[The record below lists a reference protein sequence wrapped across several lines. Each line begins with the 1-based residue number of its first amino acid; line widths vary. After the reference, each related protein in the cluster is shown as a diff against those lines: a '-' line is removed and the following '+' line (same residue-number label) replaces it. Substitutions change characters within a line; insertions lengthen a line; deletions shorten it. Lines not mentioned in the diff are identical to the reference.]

1 MLDFLGTIATA
12 GLIVFV
18 VASLLVFLEA
28 DRRTKLVLAGL
39 LGLWI
44 GLAAAASG
52 TGWLA
57 ISRPFPLIGPF
68 VFAPLI
74 AAAGLAIVSPRARR
88 AVLALPL
95 RLMVG
100 LNIGRVFAV
109 LFILL
114 AVEGRLS
121 GPFPYFAGLGDI
133 ITGLFAIG
141 IIGLAREPGR
151 HLAAIH
157 AWNAFGMADLVLAI
171 ALGVTSAAGSPL
183 QIFSA
188 PGSQAMQ
195 HLPWSFVPTVLVP
208 IWMILHAIVFTRLRV
223 R

>member
-28 DRRTKLVLAGL
+28 QRGTKLVLAGL

-44 GLAAAASG
+44 GVAAAASG
-52 TGWLA
+52 AGWLA

-68 VFAPLI
+68 VVAPLL
-74 AAAGLAIVSPRARR
+74 AAALASLSATARR
-88 AVLALPL
+88 AMLSLPL
-95 RLMVG
+95 PLMVG

-109 LFILL
+109 LFLLL
-114 AVEGRLS
+114 AVDGRLS

-133 ITGLFAIG
+133 ITGLAAIHV
-141 IIGLAREPGR
+141 IGLAREPER
-151 HLAAIH
+151 HLTIIH

-171 ALGVTSAAGSPL
+171 ALGVTSAANSPL
-183 QIFSA
+183 QVFA
-188 PGSQAMQ
+188 ALGSQAMQ
-195 HLPWSFVPTVLVP
+195 HLPFSFVPTVLVP
-208 IWMILHAIVFTRLRV
+208 IWMVLHAIVFARLRA

>member
-1 MLDFLGTIATA
+1 MLDFLGTIATL
-12 GLIVFV
+12 GLTVFV
-18 VASLLVFLEA
+18 VASLLVFLEV
-28 DRRTKLVLAGL
+28 RGGTKLVLAGL

-44 GLAAAASG
+44 GLAAAASAA
-52 TGWLA
+52 GWLA

-74 AAAGLAIVSPRARR
+74 AAVVLVIVSRGARR
-88 AVLALPL
+88 AMLALPL
-95 RLMVG
+95 PLMVG
-100 LNIGRVFAV
+100 LNIGRIFAV
-109 LFILL
+109 LFLLL
-114 AVEGRLS
+114 AVDGRLS

-133 ITGLFAIG
+133 ITGLLAIRV
-141 IIGLAREPGR
+141 IALTREPER

-171 ALGVTSAAGSPL
+171 ALGVTSAANSPL

-208 IWMILHAIVFTRLRV
+208 LWMILHAIVFARLRV

>member
-12 GLIVFV
+12 GLTVFV
-18 VASLLVFLEA
+18 VASLLVFLDA
-28 DRRTKLVLAGL
+28 SRATRLLLAGL

-44 GLAAAASG
+44 GIAAAASAA
-52 TGWLA
+52 GWLA

-68 VFAPLI
+68 VVAPLL
-74 AAAGLAIVSPRARR
+74 AAALASLSPAARR
-88 AVLALPL
+88 AMLSLSLP
-95 RLMVG
+95 LMVG
-100 LNIGRVFAV
+100 LNIGRLFAV
-109 LFILL
+109 LFLLL
-114 AVEGRLS
+114 AVDGRLS

-133 ITGLFAIG
+133 ITGLAALQVVR
-141 IIGLAREPGR
+141 LAQEPGR
-151 HLAAIH
+151 YAAVIH

-171 ALGVTSAAGSPL
+171 ALGVTSAANSPL
-183 QIFSA
+183 QIFAA

-208 IWMILHAIVFTRLRV
+208 IWMILHAIVFARLRA

>member
-1 MLDFLGTIATA
+1 MLDFLGTIATT

-28 DRRTKLVLAGL
+28 RRGTRLALAGL

-44 GLAAAASG
+44 GVAAAASG
-52 TGWLA
+52 AGWLA

-68 VFAPLI
+68 VVAPLL
-74 AAAGLAIVSPRARR
+74 AAAIALLSPTARR
-88 AVLALPL
+88 AMLTLPL
-95 RLMVG
+95 PLIVG

-109 LFILL
+109 LFLLL
-114 AVEGRLS
+114 AVDGRLS

-133 ITGLFAIG
+133 ITGLMAILVIG
-141 IIGLAREPGR
+141 IAREPER
-151 HLAAIH
+151 HVTAIH
-157 AWNAFGMADLVLAI
+157 AWNAFGMADLVVAI
-171 ALGVTSAAGSPL
+171 SLGVTSAANSPL
-183 QIFSA
+183 QLFAA

-195 HLPWSFVPTVLVP
+195 YLPFSFVPTVLVP
-208 IWMILHAIVFTRLRV
+208 IWMVLHAIVFARLRA